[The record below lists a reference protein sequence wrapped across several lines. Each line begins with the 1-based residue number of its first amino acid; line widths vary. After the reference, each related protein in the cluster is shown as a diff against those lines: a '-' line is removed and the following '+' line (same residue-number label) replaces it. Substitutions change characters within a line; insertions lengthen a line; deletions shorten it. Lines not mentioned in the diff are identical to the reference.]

1 MKEEVD
7 FNIFKA
13 QIREDIKAGKP
24 LFGKDGALAP
34 MIENIVNAALEGE
47 MDAHLT
53 QESRESGNR
62 RNGKMQKQVQTPVGD
77 ITVTT
82 PRDRDASFEP
92 QLIKKRET
100 MLSEGM
106 ADRIIGLYALGTST
120 RDISNWLEETVGTSV
135 SAETISSITDRV
147 LPELEAW
154 RNRSLDEVY
163 PIVWLDTGP
172 ICLKERRCQLL
183 VERVDRPAEEG
194 RQGYNDCLHRWP
206 FIHKIRNSIK
216 YVGRKYQ
223 KEFMKD
229 LKPVYGC
236 CDQGGWRN
244 GPRQT

>member
-13 QIREDIKAGKP
+13 QILEDIKAGKP

-62 RNGKMQKQVQTPVGD
+62 RNGKMQKQVAETPVGD

-92 QLIKKRET
+92 QFIKKRET

-120 RDISNWLEETVGTSV
+120 RDISNGLKRRLEHPYRPRLSV
-135 SAETISSITDRV
+135 
-147 LPELEAW
+147 
-154 RNRSLDEVY
+154 
-163 PIVWLDTGP
+163 
-172 ICLKERRCQLL
+172 Q
-183 VERVDRPAEEG
+183 
-194 RQGYNDCLHRWP
+194 
-206 FIHKIRNSIK
+206 
-216 YVGRKYQ
+216 
-223 KEFMKD
+223 
-229 LKPVYGC
+229 
-236 CDQGGWRN
+236 
-244 GPRQT
+244 